1 MISQQVILLHH
12 YAMSIHC
19 QVIMKL
25 YNWRHKQTAVSL
37 LHILLQL
44 QSTYIVYLDKLFI
57 SWYLY
62 WGLSIL
68 CSLHIVHL
76 LCLYLKV
83 SFLFDSPLSTIALL
97 VFNISLHIIDN
108 WAERG
113 TFLFKGS
120 LRTRIFMYYIIYKYN
135 SWNPKVNTVAS
146 KLVYLQKEDC
156 LK

>member
-1 MISQQVILLHH
+1 MISQQVMLLHH

-19 QVIMKL
+19 QVIMQL

-44 QSTYIVYLDKLFI
+44 QSTYIVYLNKLFL

-68 CSLHIVHL
+68 CSLHIVHI

-83 SFLFDSPLSTIALL
+83 FVFVWFPPLHYSL
-97 VFNISLHIIDN
+97 ISLQYFPPHHWQLSLMRN
-108 WAERG
+108 VP
-113 TFLFKGS
+113 LKGKPENKD
-120 LRTRIFMYYIIYKYN
+120 LCVLN
-135 SWNPKVNTVAS
+135 SS
-146 KLVYLQKEDC
+146 
-156 LK
+156 